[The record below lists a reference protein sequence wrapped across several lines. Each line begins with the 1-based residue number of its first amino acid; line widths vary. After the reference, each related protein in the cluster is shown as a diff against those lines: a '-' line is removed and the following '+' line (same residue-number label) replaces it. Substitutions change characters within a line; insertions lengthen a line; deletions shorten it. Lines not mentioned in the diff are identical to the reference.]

1 VEVLELCSNL
11 PEGVKAIRKL
21 NPDLIFLDIEMP
33 GHSGLELL
41 DFFDENEVD
50 FSIIF
55 TTAYNHYAIR
65 AFKLSAIDYLLK
77 PLDEELIKDSVH
89 RYERNLI
96 KKTDFSTLRTNLS
109 QSASKKIAIHTV
121 SSVRFIELNQIVF
134 FKADGAYTFITLIS
148 DEKITSSKNLKYFE
162 QVLSDY
168 PNFIRSHKSFI
179 VNVNFI
185 SNYIKTNGG
194 SFIVDGDYE
203 VSVSPNKVD
212 EILKLL
218 GL

>member
-1 VEVLELCSNL
+1 MEVLELCSNL

>member
-1 VEVLELCSNL
+1 
-11 PEGVKAIRKL
+11 
-21 NPDLIFLDIEMP
+21 MP